1 MKTLD
6 ATIEMQDREGMTV
19 LIPVLPEGTGR
30 KKVPQATSIH
40 LAHALRMLGTES
52 VRTNAGTIATNVHPS
67 QDPRLHQSEEGAAQ
81 AVLVRTRIEGQ
92 VKQDDVGK
100 ALTVVNELLK
110 GRQGPGAE
118 EEGGNTVDVI
128 RAAVF
133 ATGTRNTA
141 TVVCIDQDVWAG
153 CMRETTAWEPDAED
167 APYPKLRRHSTEWVA
182 RETARHGWALVGTV
196 EAVCYEKTTEEVQ
209 FAWVMTAVG
218 ANAVGYMVMLEKLCG
233 AQPGALS
240 GLEAEMGTSQ
250 TLH

>member
-1 MKTLD
+1 MKTLH
-6 ATIEMQDREGMTV
+6 AAIETHDRRGMTV
-19 LIPVLPEGTGR
+19 LIPVVPEGTGR
-30 KKVPQATSIH
+30 KKVPQATNTR
-40 LAHALRMLGTES
+40 LAHALKMLGTES

-67 QDPRLHQSEEGAAQ
+67 QDPRLHESEEDAAH

-92 VKQDDVGK
+92 VKQDDVRS

-110 GRQGPGAE
+110 GRQGPAAE

-133 ATGTRNTA
+133 ATGTRKRA
-141 TVVCIDQDVWAG
+141 TIVCIDQDVWAG
-153 CMRETTAWEPDAED
+153 CMRETTAWEPDGEN
-167 APYPKLRRHSTEWVA
+167 APYPKLTRHSTEWVA
-182 RETARHGWALVGTV
+182 GETARNGWNLVGTV
-196 EAVCYEKTTEEVQ
+196 EAVYYEGTTEEVQ

-218 ANAVGYMVMLEKLCG
+218 ANAIGYVEMLEKLCG

-240 GLEAEMGTSQ
+240 GLDAEMGTPR